1 MNQTIAAVW
10 FDLDD
15 TLFDHTYA
23 VCCGLDAVRLVCHL
37 GGRPA
42 RELAVHYNWALNSV
56 YPAHLRGEFGFAEMR
71 RRKLGLF
78 YESIGVSAR
87 EALPMEE
94 FHRIYDM
101 AYGTGR
107 RATEGSVEVLA
118 NLKGLGISL
127 SILTNGKQADQE
139 QKLRDIGLELMIPN
153 LMTSEEAGATKPD
166 AKIYRWA
173 LERTGQIAENVLMVG
188 DNFENDVE
196 AALGSGLKAG
206 YYAPGSCC
214 DTVSTAHGPAPVIR
228 QWHELIDLLNRCP
241 E

>member
-1 MNQTIAAVW
+1 MNQTIEAVW

-23 VCCGLDAVRLVCHL
+23 VCCGLDAVRLECHL
-37 GGRPA
+37 GGRPSS
-42 RELAVHYNWALNSV
+42 ELAVHYNRALNSV
-56 YPAHLRGEFGFAEMR
+56 YPAHLRGEFGFTEMR

-78 YESIGVSAR
+78 YKSIGIAAN
-87 EALPMEE
+87 EASPMEE
-94 FHRIYDM
+94 FHCIYDM
-101 AYGTGR
+101 AYGTHR

-139 QKLRDIGLELMIPN
+139 QKLRDIGLEWMIPN

-173 LERTGQIAENVLMVG
+173 LERTSQVAGNVLMVG
-188 DNFENDVE
+188 DNLENDVE
-196 AALGSGLKAG
+196 AALRSGLHAA
-206 YYAPGSCC
+206 YYAPDSKSR
-214 DTVSTAHGPAPVIR
+214 TISTLHGAVPVICE
-228 QWHELIDLLNRCP
+228 WPILIDLMENVPR
-241 E
+241 